1 MPRYLSPLGVE
12 HALSPLVT
20 LITTYL
26 LTTTYESYKLR
37 PTPQVLAS
45 LKAACA
51 DEGLEAC
58 ADEGIASLI

>member
-1 MPRYLSPLGVE
+1 MR
-12 HALSPLVT
+12 LSPLVT
-20 LITTYL
+20 LMYYL
-26 LTTTYESYKLR
+26 LTSITCESYKLR